1 MLKDIKMKN
10 NIQNK
15 EQYQIVMAQIEEYL
29 QKAIKMGGFH
39 HLDSQEVKALQS
51 LSLQAEMYEDS
62 IVLMP
67 IQKPQ
72 TLVDMIQFKMYENHM
87 KQKEL
92 AAFLGIT
99 EARLSEVLGGKR
111 KVTIDLAKRLYEKLN
126 IEADFI
132 LKMA

>member
-1 MLKDIKMKN
+1 
-10 NIQNK
+10 
-15 EQYQIVMAQIEEYL
+15 
-29 QKAIKMGGFH
+29 
-39 HLDSQEVKALQS
+39 
-51 LSLQAEMYEDS
+51 
-62 IVLMP
+62 
-67 IQKPQ
+67 
-72 TLVDMIQFKMYENHM
+72 M

>member
-1 MLKDIKMKN
+1 MKN

-15 EQYQIVMAQIEEYL
+15 EQYQAVMAQIEEYL
-29 QKAIKMGGFH
+29 KRATKMGGFH
-39 HLDSQEVKALQS
+39 HLDNQEVKSLQS

-62 IVLMP
+62 IALMP
-67 IQKPQ
+67 IPKPQ
-72 TLVDMIQFKMYENHM
+72 TLVDMIQYKMYENHM

-92 AAFLGIT
+92 AVFLGIT

-126 IEADFI
+126 IDADFI

>member
-1 MLKDIKMKN
+1 MKN
-10 NIQNK
+10 IIQNK
-15 EQYQIVMAQIEEYL
+15 EEYQAVMAQIEQYL
-29 QKAIKMGGFH
+29 QKTTQLGGFH
-39 HLDSQEVKALQS
+39 HLDNEEVKQLQL

-62 IVLMP
+62 IPLMP

-92 AAFLGIT
+92 AIFLGIT

-111 KVTIDLAKRLYEKLN
+111 KVTIDLAKRLYEKLK
-126 IEADFI
+126 IDADFI
-132 LKMA
+132 LKTA

>member
-1 MLKDIKMKN
+1 MKN
-10 NIQNK
+10 NIKNK
-15 EQYQIVMAQIEEYL
+15 EQYQAVMAQIEEYL
-29 QKAIKMGGFH
+29 QKATAMGGFH

-62 IVLMP
+62 IPLMP

-92 AAFLGIT
+92 AVFLGIT

-111 KVTIDLAKRLYEKLN
+111 KITIDLAKRLYEKLN
-126 IEADFI
+126 IDAEFI

>member
-1 MLKDIKMKN
+1 MKN
-10 NIQNK
+10 SIQNK
-15 EQYQIVMAQIEEYL
+15 EQYLFVMAQIEEYL
-29 QKAIKMGGFH
+29 QKATKMGGFH
-39 HLDSQEVKALQS
+39 HLDSQEVKTLQS

-62 IVLMP
+62 ITLMP